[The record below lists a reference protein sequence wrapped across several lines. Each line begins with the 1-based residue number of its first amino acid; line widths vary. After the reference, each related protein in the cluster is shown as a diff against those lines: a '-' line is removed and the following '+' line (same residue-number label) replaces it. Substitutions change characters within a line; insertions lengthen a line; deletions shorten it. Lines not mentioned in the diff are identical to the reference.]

1 MSRGAGAR
9 PSSSWM
15 RFGGGD
21 GGGGGAVVFFEGDGD
36 GAEEFVGA
44 GVTTGAGVAG
54 AGVAGD
60 DMTTGFAV
68 RPEPKFTVG
77 RLSPISPALPPREV
91 ESKPSPSCPSLFLPQ
106 HFTVA
111 SSRVAHV
118 VCAPHAT
125 SLAVRPVPRST

>member
-9 PSSSWM
+9 SSSSWM

-21 GGGGGAVVFFEGDGD
+21 GGGGGAVVFSEGDGD
-36 GAEEFVGA
+36 GVEEFVGA
-44 GVTTGAGVAG
+44 GVTGAGVAGVAG

-60 DMTTGFAV
+60 DTTTGFAV

-91 ESKPSPSCPSLFLPQ
+91 
-106 HFTVA
+106 
-111 SSRVAHV
+111 
-118 VCAPHAT
+118 
-125 SLAVRPVPRST
+125 